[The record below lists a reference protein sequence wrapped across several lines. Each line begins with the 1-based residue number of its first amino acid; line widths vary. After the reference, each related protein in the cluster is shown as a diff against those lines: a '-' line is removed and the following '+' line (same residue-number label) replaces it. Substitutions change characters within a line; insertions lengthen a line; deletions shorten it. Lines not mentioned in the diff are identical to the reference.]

1 MTDNNIDKSERAIKA
16 RLKKDVGGEG
26 FEHRWTLLHRLGLVP
41 SRLNN
46 AETYNDLLDDYQV
59 VADYVEPTAV
69 EPAGAADTLAPHEGL
84 PEEPSPA
91 ELTEYEEEH
100 TRALSAYYGLAAAAQ
115 PKVKLLRGS
124 MFSEGLLTADQAVEL
139 LASPAAALLSHEIF
153 EEWGIPLIGHAAEL
167 TEEPWREEEGGRW
180 SYRATVFVE
189 FPGDESDEKAGVS
202 FPVWAEHRPR
212 KPQRIPFEYINRAGE
227 IDRIMVRPGSV
238 LDRVRRVS
246 ETLAERY
253 GWDNA
258 EAACFVLTGEH
269 PIVLPIRGKP
279 GIRSVVLEIAPYVS
293 AKTVAQL
300 YLQLQR
306 RTGYNP
312 QHTSKG
318 ARVLRFVLDAI
329 RAEGKKPTWSVLTQR
344 WNDSHP
350 EERYLSDRAGLQSEY
365 SRAFEQIVKP
375 RGTLGDF
382 KHLRGIIPGVPKGR
396 GGG

>member
-1 MTDNNIDKSERAIKA
+1 MTDHNIDKTERAIKA
-16 RLKKDVGGEG
+16 QLRNEVGGEG
-26 FEHRWTLLHRLGLVP
+26 FERRWALLQELGLVP
-41 SRLNN
+41 NALYN
-46 AETYNDLLDDYQV
+46 AETYEDLLVDYQV
-59 VADYVEPTAV
+59 VANYVEPAEV
-69 EPAGAADTLAPHEGL
+69 EPAGAADTPAPREDL
-84 PEEPSPA
+84 TEEASLA

-115 PKVKLLRGS
+115 PEVKLLRGS
-124 MFSEGLLTADQAVEL
+124 MFPEGLLTADQAAEL
-139 LASPAAALLSHEIF
+139 LASPAAALLRYEKF
-153 EEWGIPLIGHAAEL
+153 EEWGIPLIGHVAEL
-167 TEEPWREEEGGRW
+167 TDEPWREEEGDRW
-180 SYRATVFVE
+180 SYSATVFVE

-212 KPQRIPFEYINRAGE
+212 KPQRIPFEYINHAGE
-227 IDRIMVRPGSV
+227 IDRIMVRSGSV

-258 EAACFVLTGEH
+258 EAARFVLTGEQ

-279 GIRSVVLEIAPYVS
+279 GIRSVVLEIVPYVS

-318 ARVLRFVLDAI
+318 AKVLRFVLDAI
-329 RAEGKKPTWSVLTQR
+329 RAEGKKPTWSVLTRR

-365 SRAFEQIVKP
+365 NRAFEQIVKP
-375 RGTLGDF
+375 RGTTGDF
-382 KHLRGIIPGVPKGR
+382 KHLRGIIPGVSKGR